1 MTDNFDSKK
10 LTPYK
15 EILKKRALDYHYANK
30 EAISQKRK
38 EKYKQMPPEDKKKLV
53 EYNKQWFNRQSPERQ
68 QEIK

>member
-1 MTDNFDSKK
+1 MTDNFDSNNKK

-15 EILKKRALDYHYANK
+15 EIVKKKALEYYSANK

-53 EYNKQWFNRQSPERQ
+53 EYNKQWFNKQTLER
-68 QEIK
+68 